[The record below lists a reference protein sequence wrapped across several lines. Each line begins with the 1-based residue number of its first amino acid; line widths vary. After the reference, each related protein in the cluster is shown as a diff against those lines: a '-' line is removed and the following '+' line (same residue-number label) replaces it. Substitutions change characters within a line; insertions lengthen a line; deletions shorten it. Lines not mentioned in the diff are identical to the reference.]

1 VFKEHGEKILR
12 EMGLTHSQ
20 AKLYVALVRMH
31 ACTTANALSKSSNVA
46 RQDVYRI
53 LEELQSLGLV
63 EKIIAN
69 PTLFKAI
76 PIGEAT
82 STLMEKRREKT
93 RILLKETAELLGEF
107 PEENLPALQESHQFV
122 LIPQGDPIV
131 RKIEEAIKTAKKKIM
146 VITPWREL
154 TQWMLKLNQSW
165 KQAVERG
172 VKVHWI
178 TESKPQNLDS
188 NLEIARDFLGNPNFN
203 LRILPQPL
211 PMTRLGIY
219 DHREVFISITRNQNT
234 AESPAL
240 WTNNP
245 TIVYMLTDYF
255 EMKWKLAQECNIHEY

>member
-1 VFKEHGEKILR
+1 MSFKEHGEKILH

-20 AKLYVALVRMH
+20 AKLYVALVRMR
-31 ACTTANALSKSSNVA
+31 ACATANALSNSSNIA

-53 LEELQSLGLV
+53 LEELQNLGLV

-69 PTLFKAI
+69 PALFKAI

-107 PEENLPALQESHQFV
+107 PEENSPALQESHQFV

-178 TESKPQNLDS
+178 TESKTLDLDS
-188 NLEIARDFLGNPNFN
+188 RLELEQGFLRNPNFK
-203 LRILPQPL
+203 LRTLPQRL
-211 PMTRLGIY
+211 EERLGIY
-219 DHREVFISITRNQNT
+219 DNREVFIATTRQQNA

-245 TIVYMLTDYF
+245 TIVYILTDYF
-255 EMKWKLAQECNIHEY
+255 EMKWNQAQEYNI